1 MPLSAPFID
10 IHCHG
15 YRPDADWL
23 IRSLDISE
31 IAELPAWLS
40 ADERR
45 YASIGVHPW
54 YCDRQPPEHNEHNQ
68 RSLYSNPRI
77 LAVGESGLDKCIDI
91 PLERQTAVFQGQIE
105 LAEQIGKPLIVHCV
119 RAHNELIALQ
129 KSVRPNQAWILHGF
143 NGKPALAEQLLR
155 HGCHLSF
162 GKSLLTPGHPSRKAL
177 LITPT
182 ERLFLETDAATQLSI
197 SEIYNE
203 AAKILGLDI
212 QTLQRRIVANFQRVF
227 LHD

>member
-1 MPLSAPFID
+1 MPVSAPFID
-10 IHCHG
+10 IHSHG
-15 YRPDADWL
+15 NRQDAAWQIL
-23 IRSLDISE
+23 SLDISE
-31 IAELPAWLS
+31 IAELPPLLS
-40 ADERR
+40 ASNHQ
-45 YASIGVHPW
+45 YFSIGTHPW
-54 YCDRQPPEHNEHNQ
+54 NIDRQDQQ
-68 RSLYSNPRI
+68 RNWQIQHRLCNDPRV

-119 RAHNELIALQ
+119 RAYNELIPLK
-129 KSVRPNQAWILHGF
+129 KSARPNQAWLVHGF
-143 NGKPALAEQLLR
+143 TGKPALAEQLLR
-155 HGCHLSF
+155 HGCYLSF
-162 GKSLLTPGHPSRKAL
+162 GKYLLTPGHPSRKAL
-177 LITPT
+177 LITPL
-182 ERLFLETDAATQLSI
+182 ERLFLETDASTQLSI